1 MVMVTTECD
10 GIYSQLAGTTFVVTE
25 ILKRLNRVISCSIG
39 LS

>member
-25 ILKRLNRVISCSIG
+25 ILKKTK
-39 LS
+39 

>member
-25 ILKRLNRVISCSIG
+25 IFKKTK
-39 LS
+39 